1 MLPNAHFPN
10 NNNKNITTLQVI
22 LVSVWPEPEEKDLNF
37 TTTHSIGA
45 KGQNKADQS
54 YTQEQE

>member
-37 TTTHSIGA
+37 TTTLSIGA
-45 KGQNKADQS
+45 KGQHKADQS